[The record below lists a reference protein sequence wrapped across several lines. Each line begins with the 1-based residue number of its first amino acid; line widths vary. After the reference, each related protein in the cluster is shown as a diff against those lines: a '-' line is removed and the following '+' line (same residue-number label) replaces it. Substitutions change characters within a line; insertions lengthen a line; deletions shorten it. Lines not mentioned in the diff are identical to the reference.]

1 MKTLLYLF
9 TKNSPS
15 DRKTSQLKP
24 ISFPLGKYH
33 KAGQMMTLSFEPI
46 LS

>member
-24 ISFPLGKYH
+24 VSFPLWGNTTRLDK
-33 KAGQMMTLSFEPI
+33 
-46 LS
+46 